1 MGGCCIWNKGCKRKI
16 SYPFLTLRSWLH
28 HLSRHLKILNSLYA
42 KPLNALEFSLY
53 GDVIELREDNLNFSI
68 NRGTAVRHHALSK
81 VELSDANDEAIV
93 SIFLTERAAL
103 PFTAEAMEC
112 HPLGSQA
119 FIPLSDSP
127 YLVAVAPAGQFKP
140 QSVEL
145 FIAQPNQGI
154 NYHRG
159 VWHHYILAL
168 REASRFLVIDRQGPG
183 TNCEEVKL
191 DPHLIFSV
199 ED

>member
-1 MGGCCIWNKGCKRKI
+1 M
-16 SYPFLTLRSWLH
+16 
-28 HLSRHLKILNSLYA
+28 LNLLYA
-42 KPLNALEFSLY
+42 KPLNALDFSLY
-53 GDVIELREDNLNFSI
+53 GDVIELREDNLKFSI

-93 SIFLTERAAL
+93 SIFLTGRAAL
-103 PFTAEAMEC
+103 PFTAESMER
-112 HPLGSQA
+112 HPLSSQA

-168 REASRFLVIDRQGPG
+168 GEESRFLVIDRQGPG
-183 TNCEEVKL
+183 TNYEEIKL
-191 DPHLIFSV
+191 DPHLSFSV
-199 ED
+199 EE

>member
-1 MGGCCIWNKGCKRKI
+1 MGGCCISNQGYRRKI
-16 SYPFLTLRSWLH
+16 PYPLTSLRSWLH
-28 HLSRHLKILNSLYA
+28 HLSRHLKILNLLYA
-42 KPLNALEFSLY
+42 KSLNALDFSLY
-53 GDVIELREDNLNFSI
+53 GDVIELREDNLKFSI
-68 NRGTAVRHHALSK
+68 NQGTAVRHHALSK

-127 YLVAVAPAGQFKP
+127 YLVAVAPAGQLKP
-140 QSVEL
+140 QLVEL
-145 FIAQPNQGI
+145 FIAQPNQGV
-154 NYHRG
+154 NYHKG
-159 VWHHYILAL
+159 VWHHHLLAL

-191 DPHLIFSV
+191 DPRLIFSV
-199 ED
+199 EE

>member
-1 MGGCCIWNKGCKRKI
+1 M
-16 SYPFLTLRSWLH
+16 
-28 HLSRHLKILNSLYA
+28 
-42 KPLNALEFSLY
+42 
-53 GDVIELREDNLNFSI
+53 
-68 NRGTAVRHHALSK
+68 
-81 VELSDANDEAIV
+81 
-93 SIFLTERAAL
+93 IFITERAAL
-103 PFTAEAMEC
+103 PFTADAMEC

-145 FIAQPNQGI
+145 FIAQPNQGV
-154 NYHRG
+154 NYHKG
-159 VWHHYILAL
+159 VWHHYLLAL

-191 DPHLIFSV
+191 DPRLIFSV
-199 ED
+199 EE

>member
-1 MGGCCIWNKGCKRKI
+1 MN
-16 SYPFLTLRSWLH
+16 L
-28 HLSRHLKILNSLYA
+28 LYA
-42 KPLNALEFSLY
+42 KPLNALDFSLY
-53 GDVIELREDNLNFSI
+53 GDVIELREDNLKFSI

-103 PFTAEAMEC
+103 PFTAEVMEC

-127 YLVAVAPAGQFKP
+127 YLVAVAPAGKFKP

-168 REASRFLVIDRQGPG
+168 REESRFLVIDRQGPG
-183 TNCEEVKL
+183 ANCEEVKL

-199 ED
+199 EE

>member
-1 MGGCCIWNKGCKRKI
+1 M
-16 SYPFLTLRSWLH
+16 
-28 HLSRHLKILNSLYA
+28 NSLYA

-53 GDVIELREDNLNFSI
+53 GDVIELREDNLKFSI
-68 NRGTAVRHHALSK
+68 NQGTAVRHHALSK

-103 PFTAEAMEC
+103 PFTADAMEC

-145 FIAQPNQGI
+145 FIAQPHQGI

>member
-1 MGGCCIWNKGCKRKI
+1 M
-16 SYPFLTLRSWLH
+16 P
-28 HLSRHLKILNSLYA
+28 
-42 KPLNALEFSLY
+42 
-53 GDVIELREDNLNFSI
+53 
-68 NRGTAVRHHALSK
+68 
-81 VELSDANDEAIV
+81 
-93 SIFLTERAAL
+93 
-103 PFTAEAMEC
+103 
-112 HPLGSQA
+112 PLGQSS
-119 FIPLSDSP
+119 FHSLSDSP

-183 TNCEEVKL
+183 SNCEEVKL
-191 DPHLIFSV
+191 YPHLIFSV